1 MDITRGS
8 RRARHVAAA
17 HGHGQGN
24 NSTNANINTASSP
37 RPVTSEITS
46 SPVPQVAATPSG
58 PSTRLHPSQG
68 ASPVVGALVTP
79 DGPPLHR
86 TPDQPPDQRRRRAPP
101 PNPFRLYRTIGLF
114 HSITACVLS
123 YSSKHPISSPNM
135 PSRRDNYT
143 PPPPSHRTNPTH
155 RIKRVPLG
163 ELAIK
168 KSSGALIH
176 QRKRVFRPFP
186 SLDQENVEAYSRAR
200 HHFSATFDDTMR
212 EYVQEMLE
220 RNRLYASINT
230 LLAAQQPTDGPRLSM
245 PARDPDGSSSDPE
258 PDESVLLNRA
268 RAMATPAGLSSDAP
282 VAYNGTHS
290 AGQDADQELSPSPE
304 EYEDENSIDEDDV
317 DEDEEEGAEH
327 DQADHVAPPFD
338 PATAGLKE
346 ISNLA
351 RFTVSS
357 HKPGNGVEELKSD
370 DLKQFWQSDGPQPH
384 KLTMYFTKRVGIR
397 DIRFYVDYNED
408 ESYTPTKVVFKAG
421 TSENNLIEFATMA
434 LENPVGWQQVPIT
447 GAGGDPDGNTLVAW
461 VVQMQILENHQN
473 GKDTHLRG
481 IKIYSFD
488 NDSALGPGRDGNPV
502 DDVLDLMDT
511 ATSFTNPN
519 TTRTRLSN
527 IGATHYEPGEGSLSI
542 PDFMREP
549 EIR

>member
-8 RRARHVAAA
+8 RRARHVAATHA
-17 HGHGQGN
+17 N
-24 NSTNANINTASSP
+24 TNANAHPRAHANAASSP
-37 RPVTSEITS
+37 RPAESDITS
-46 SPVPQVAATPSG
+46 SPAPHFAATPSG
-58 PSTRLHPSQG
+58 PAARSRPQLSQG
-68 ASPVVGALVTP
+68 ASPAGASMITP

-86 TPDQPPDQRRRRAPP
+86 TPDQPPDRQRRRAPP
-101 PNPFRLYRTIGLF
+101 QNPFRLYRRTHLSLLHSCILIISASLTIAQL
-114 HSITACVLS
+114 HNSIDFIF
-123 YSSKHPISSPNM
+123 Y
-135 PSRRDNYT
+135 
-143 PPPPSHRTNPTH
+143 
-155 RIKRVPLG
+155 
-163 ELAIK
+163 
-168 KSSGALIH
+168 
-176 QRKRVFRPFP
+176 
-186 SLDQENVEAYSRAR
+186 
-200 HHFSATFDDTMR
+200 
-212 EYVQEMLE
+212 
-220 RNRLYASINT
+220 NT
-230 LLAAQQPTDGPRLSM
+230 LNEMMAERMRLDVDNLIATLAEGPRLSM
-245 PARDPDGSSSDPE
+245 PPADYDGSSSEPE
-258 PDESVLLNRA
+258 PDDSILHGRA
-268 RAMATPAGLSSDAP
+268 RPMPALVQAAALAAHVDNSFNGNHAVEEGDARL
-282 VAYNGTHS
+282 
-290 AGQDADQELSPSPE
+290 DQRSVSPE
-304 EYEDENSIDEDDV
+304 EYEDENSETEEEDV
-317 DEDEEEGAEH
+317 DEDDEDDEDGVDE
-327 DQADHVAPPFD
+327 DQAQEIAPLFD

-434 LENPVGWQQVPIT
+434 MENPVGWQQVPIA

-488 NDSALGPGRDGNPV
+488 NDSALGPGREGNPV
-502 DDVLDLMDT
+502 DDVVGLMDN
-511 ATSFTNPN
+511 ATGRTDAGA
-519 TTRTRLSN
+519 TRAQQSN
-527 IGATHYEPGEGSLSI
+527 FGATHFEPGEGGLSI
-542 PDFMREP
+542 PSFMREA